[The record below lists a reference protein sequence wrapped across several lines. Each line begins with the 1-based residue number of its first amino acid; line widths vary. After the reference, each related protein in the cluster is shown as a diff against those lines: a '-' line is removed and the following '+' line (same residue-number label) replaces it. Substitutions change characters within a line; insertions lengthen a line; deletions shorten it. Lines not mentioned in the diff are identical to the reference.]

1 MILGV
6 LGLLGCHGPR
16 DSSDTA
22 PDETT
27 LLLTEANGLTFDA
40 DLTIPAYPADPAEDV
55 AISWEALSL
64 GVLGLGIAPVTQVQ
78 LTGFLGVDEDAVQ
91 EALLAGTITSA
102 SIWIQFGCTPEA
114 TVCRFSD
121 FQVFGHDFPVSD
133 YFGTEEGTWLVTLW
147 GADASGVQ
155 GLLFLDPGSGDTVTY
170 GDPGAT
176 LLPSSVVGAVTPL
189 VVTSNTDVELDWST
203 LALDPRGQTVDARRI
218 DTAVLLH
225 LGTPPEDIAG
235 VLGATGLGT
244 ADAIPIDVSSSSAL
258 HLSEFGQPIDSDGTW
273 LIALLSSSSWVPVP
287 AFLGVIT
294 VD

>member
-1 MILGV
+1 MTLGV

-16 DSSDTA
+16 DTSDTS

-27 LLLTEANGLTFDA
+27 LQLTEANGLTFEA

-55 AISWEALSL
+55 AISWEGLSR
-64 GVLGLGIAPVTQVQ
+64 GVLGLEGATVTQVQ
-78 LTGFLGVDEDAVQ
+78 LTGFLGQGEDAVR

-102 SIWIQFGCTPEA
+102 SIWIQFSCTPEA

-133 YFGTEEGTWLVTLW
+133 YFGAADGTWLVTLW
-147 GADASGVQ
+147 ADGAGVQ
-155 GLLFLDPGSGDTVTY
+155 GLLFLEPGAGDTVAY

-176 LLPSSVVGAVTPL
+176 LLPSSAVGAVTPL
-189 VVTSNTDVELDWST
+189 VVPSNTDVGLDWSG
-203 LALDPRGQTVDARRI
+203 LALDPRGQPVDTRRI
-218 DTAVLLH
+218 DAAVLLH
-225 LGTPPEDIAG
+225 LGTPPEDVAS
-235 VLGATGLGT
+235 VLGAGGLGT
-244 ADAIPIDVSSSSAL
+244 ASAIPIDVSSRSAL
-258 HLSEFGQPIDSDGTW
+258 HLSEFGQSIDSDGTW